1 MLKQSAPIPG
11 YQGTPP
17 SVNWDHPPRFE
28 VGPPSPGYQGNYY
41 LGVNLCF
48 CLCIQVLQTFS
59 TRLLGY
65 FFGFLFFLAKTMNP
79 KRIGEPFVSN
89 PDVAQRK
96 RFKETFRAQQLQGR
110 IKKETVRG
118 KSKEFLYTNFV
129 NEVAVGTALVGDSI
143 VDNICLNGCST
154 FSLSGGVVN
163 DFYGLLPTMKC
174 YGKII
179 LSLGG
184 NNLSRYNEP
193 GEAPESVLAQIKDL
207 VDAFDKLENQPRVV
221 VCTVLRRTRANH
233 FYINTLNR
241 ILVNSQLSVFNLHRQ
256 VYKNRNFLEDGIHL
270 TLRGSKTYACGIKKL
285 RKEKFDDDDS
295 FRN

>member
-1 MLKQSAPIPG
+1 MFLFMYTSI
-11 YQGTPP
+11 TNFFD
-17 SVNWDHPPRFE
+17 SL
-28 VGPPSPGYQGNYY
+28 VG
-41 LGVNLCF
+41 L
-48 CLCIQVLQTFS
+48 
-59 TRLLGY
+59 
-65 FFGFLFFLAKTMNP
+65 FLRISFFLAKTMSP
-79 KRIGEPFVSN
+79 KRIGETFASN

-96 RFKETFRAQQLQGR
+96 SFKETFSAQQLQGR

-118 KSKEFLYTNFV
+118 SGKEFLYTNFL
-129 NEVAVGTALVGDSI
+129 NEVAVETALVGDSI

-163 DFYGLLPTMKC
+163 DLYDLLPTMKS

-179 LSLGG
+179 LSLGR

-207 VDAFDKLENQPRVV
+207 VDAFAKLENQPRVV
-221 VCTVLRRTRANH
+221 VCTVLRSTRANH
-233 FYINTLNR
+233 SYINTFHD
-241 ILVNSQLSVFNLHRQ
+241 ILVNSQLSVFNLHQQ
-256 VYKNRNFLEDGIHL
+256 VYKNRNFLEDGTHL
-270 TLRGSKTYACGIKKL
+270 ILRGRKTYACGIKKL

>member
-1 MLKQSAPIPG
+1 
-11 YQGTPP
+11 
-17 SVNWDHPPRFE
+17 
-28 VGPPSPGYQGNYY
+28 
-41 LGVNLCF
+41 
-48 CLCIQVLQTFS
+48 
-59 TRLLGY
+59 
-65 FFGFLFFLAKTMNP
+65 MNP
-79 KRIGEPFVSN
+79 KRIGEPFASN

-96 RFKETFRAQQLQGR
+96 RFKETFSAQQLQGR

-118 KSKEFLYTNFV
+118 KSREFLYTNFV
-129 NEVAVGTALVGDSI
+129 NEVAVETALVGDSI

-163 DFYGLLPTMKC
+163 DFYDLLPTMKS

-193 GEAPESVLAQIKDL
+193 GEEPESVLAQIKDL
-207 VDAFDKLENQPRVV
+207 VDAFAKLENQPRVV

-233 FYINTLNR
+233 SYIKTFND
-241 ILVNSQLSVFNLHRQ
+241 ILVNSELSVFNLHRQ

-270 TLRGSKTYACGIKKL
+270 TLRGRKTYACGMKKL
-285 RKEKFDDDDS
+285 RKEKFGDDDS